1 MDAFAHRQSH
11 RAVFISDLH
20 LGARGCQ
27 AELLLDFLQHVE
39 CRTLYLVGDVVDGWR
54 LRSGWRWPPSHD
66 AVVQHILALARR
78 GVEVIYTP
86 GNHDEFARAFY
97 GVHLAGV
104 VVAPEA
110 VHTAAD
116 GRRYLVVHGDLFD
129 GVVMRARWLAFA
141 GDWAYRALLRANTA
155 WNVARRRLG
164 LGYWSFA
171 RFLKSKVKGAT
182 RFIDDFE
189 RELAGEARRRGLDGV
204 ICGHI
209 HKAERRVI
217 DGITYVNDGD
227 WVESCTAAVEL
238 ADGRIE
244 IVDWAEL
251 RGWSMLDRRAAPRR
265 ASAERRL
272 RGEPVANA
280 C

>member
-1 MDAFAHRQSH
+1 MDAFAHRRVH

-27 AELLLDFLQHVE
+27 AELVLDFLQSVE
-39 CRTLYLVGDVVDGWR
+39 CRTLYLVGDIVDGWR
-54 LRSGWRWPPSHD
+54 LKSGWRWPASHD
-66 AVVQHILALARR
+66 AVVQHLLALARR
-78 GVEVIYTP
+78 GVEVIYLP

-116 GRRYLVVHGDLFD
+116 GKRYLVVHGDLYD
-129 GVVMRARWLAFA
+129 GVVMRARWLACA

-155 WNVARRRLG
+155 WNRIRRRLG

-171 RFLKSKVKGAT
+171 RFLKSRVKEAT
-182 RFIDDFE
+182 RFVDDFE
-189 RELAGEARRRGLDGV
+189 RELAAEARRRGLDGV
-204 ICGHI
+204 VCGHI
-209 HKAERRVI
+209 HKAERRMI
-217 DGITYVNDGD
+217 DGVLYINDGD

-238 ADGRIE
+238 ADGRLE
-244 IVDWAEL
+244 TVDWAEL
-251 RGWSMLDRRAAPRR
+251 RGWSMVDRRSSRPATRAPVCEDV
-265 ASAERRL
+265 SV
-272 RGEPVANA
+272 GG

>member
-1 MDAFAHRQSH
+1 MDAFAHRQH
-11 RAVFISDLH
+11 CRAVFISDLH

-27 AELLLDFLQHVE
+27 AELLLDFLRNVE

-54 LRSGWRWPPSHD
+54 LKSGWRWPPSHD

-116 GRRYLVVHGDLFD
+116 GRRYLVVHGDMHD
-129 GVVMRARWLAFA
+129 SVVMRARWLAFA
-141 GDWAYRALLRANTA
+141 GDWAYRALLRANML
-155 WNVARRRLG
+155 WNHARRRLG

-171 RFLKSKVKGAT
+171 RFLKSKVKEAT

-189 RELAGEARRRGLDGV
+189 RELAAEARRRGLDGV

-217 DGITYVNDGD
+217 DGVVYVNDGD
-227 WVESCTAAVEL
+227 WVESCTAAVEHH
-238 ADGRIE
+238 DGRIE
-244 IVDWAEL
+244 IVHWAEL
-251 RGWSMLDRRAAPRR
+251 RGWSMLDRRAGSRR
-265 ASAERRL
+265 APAHAPV
-272 RGEPVANA
+272 RGEPVANP

>member
-1 MDAFAHRQSH
+1 MDAFAHRLH
-11 RAVFISDLH
+11 CRAVFVSDLH

-54 LRSGWRWPPSHD
+54 LKSGWRWPPSHD
-66 AVVQHILALARR
+66 AIVQHILALARR

-86 GNHDEFARAFY
+86 GNRDEFARAFY

-104 VVAPEA
+104 VVAPRRLH
-110 VHTAAD
+110 VAAD
-116 GRRYLVVHGDLFD
+116 GKRYLVIHGDLFD

-155 WNVARRRLG
+155 WNHARRRLG

-171 RFLKSKVKGAT
+171 RFLKSKVKQDT
-182 RFIDDFE
+182 RFVDDFE
-189 RELAGEARRRGLDGV
+189 RELAAEARRRGLDGV

-217 DGITYVNDGD
+217 DGVAYVNDGD
-227 WVESCTAAVEL
+227 WVESCTAAVERH
-238 ADGRIE
+238 DGRIE
-244 IVDWAEL
+244 IVHWAEL
-251 RGWSMLDRRAAPRR
+251 RGWSMLDRREGARRPAASPVH
-265 ASAERRL
+265 
-272 RGEPVANA
+272 GEPVASP